1 MKLITPDSPLTDLK
15 GVGEKTAEPFR
26 SLGIETLGDLVSFY
40 PRDYDGFEAPVRVD
54 RLVPDRVQAVKLTI
68 LGNASTVHAGR
79 YRITNFRAA
88 DETGTLRLTYYNMP
102 YLARTIRAGSIHIF
116 RGMVR
121 SHKNGSLQLEQAA
134 IYAPEEYGKLEGT
147 LQPRYHLTKGLKNT
161 QVIRIMEKALDALGL
176 PVRGPAGD
184 SMPGAPE
191 GEEHSGERTDASA
204 GRSCS
209 LPEDYIPAQDRAELG
224 LMEAK
229 EAARR
234 IHFPRSADEMVQARN
249 RIVFDEFFAFAAGIR
264 GEGAEAKRAENG
276 RPMLPVAQTGRMIEQ
291 LPYRLTDDQMKAWG
305 EIEADLSGPYVMNRL
320 LQGDVGSG
328 KTILAFLALLMCAAN
343 GRQGAIMAPTEVLA
357 EQHMRDFAEMAA
369 RYHLPVHPVLLT
381 GSVSGK
387 ARKEA
392 LASIADG
399 RANVVI
405 GTHALIQE
413 KVAYR
418 DLSLVITDEQ
428 HRFGV
433 RQREMLAGKGAS
445 QGSAGM
451 GGTQGAAAKGTVQ
464 GAAASAKGSPAPVH
478 ILVMSATPIPRT
490 LSIIL
495 YGDLQVSRL
504 TELPANRL
512 PIKNLAAPSS
522 DRGKMYRFILK
533 QISAGRQAYVICP
546 AVEESEAEGFQ
557 ELENV
562 RDYTENLRR
571 SLPAAVRIESL
582 NGRMKPAEKNR
593 IMTAFAAHDIDILVS
608 TTVVEVGINVP
619 NATCMLIENAE
630 RFGLSQ
636 LHQLR
641 GRVGRGKHQSYCMFL
656 YSDKLKEKPERLS
669 ILEHTNSGF
678 DIAEQDL
685 KLRGPGDLFGT
696 RQSGAFGFRLADIY
710 EDADLLVKAS
720 AYADRRLAEDP
731 ALLSHSARLRGVNYR
746 SI

>member
-1 MKLITPDSPLTDLK
+1 MKVITPDSPLTDLK
-15 GVGEKTAEPFR
+15 GVGEKSAEPFQ
-26 SLGIETLGDLVSFY
+26 SMGIGTVGDLVSFY

-161 QVIRIMEKALDALGL
+161 QVIRVTKKALEALGL
-176 PVRGPAGD
+176 SVCDPAGD
-184 SMPGAPE
+184 FVSEEQEQGGAEHTGKRAGAPA
-191 GEEHSGERTDASA
+191 GVSG
-204 GRSCS
+204 S
-209 LPEDYIPAQDRAELG
+209 LPADYIPAADRAELG
-224 LMEAK
+224 LMEAL
-229 EAARR
+229 EALRR
-234 IHFPRSADEMVQARN
+234 IHFPRSAEEMVRARN

-264 GEGAEAKRAENG
+264 GEGAKARRMENV
-276 RPMLPVAQTGRMIEQ
+276 RPMLPVAETGRMIEQ
-291 LPYRLTDDQMKAWG
+291 LPYRLTDSQKKAWR

-328 KTILAFLALLMCAAN
+328 KTILAFLALVMCAAN

-357 EQHMRDFAEMAA
+357 QQHMRDFADMAA

-381 GSVSGK
+381 GNVTGK

-399 RANVVI
+399 SANVII

-413 KVAYR
+413 NVIYR

-433 RQREMLAGKGAS
+433 RQREIFAGKGNDRAY
-445 QGSAGM
+445 
-451 GGTQGAAAKGTVQ
+451 AAARPSDTEDGDGASKGPV
-464 GAAASAKGSPAPVH
+464 GKASAPVH

-562 RDYTENLRR
+562 TDYTENLRR

-641 GRVGRGKHQSYCMFL
+641 GRVGRGEHQSYCMFL
-656 YSDKLKEKPERLS
+656 YSDKLKEKPERLA